1 LKDVKKK
8 QAAAKNQMIFLK
20 RCIHHNI
27 VPKFLNVRSP
37 IKSKNGINITKDYQ
51 RKLLIAAKNEARYRF
66 HFSIKKCNE
75 LIETLTETLNG
86 NDLEFVTSFTDK
98 AKERTFK
105 KTKDKLVNKFHLLL
119 QNNSKKHTLVKD
131 AILNLA
137 GNDIPNHHKNILN
150 LGPKFVP
157 TIRNIPYMEI
167 ITTTEQKALEL
178 ERNEKQYEA
187 ERLRQTVQNILKKST
202 KKPKSNLTKEQS
214 QALKELKSS
223 NQIDIYPF
231 DKGSGF
237 VIIKHEDALN
247 KIEEQIGHTKIVNKD
262 PTKSLI
268 NQFQITLRKL
278 KKENKFNDR
287 EYQKL
292 YPTDGIPP
300 RMYGMIKA
308 HKPQKNYP
316 MRIVVSTIGSPPY
329 ETSKYLVDLIQPTLN
344 KNQIRVINS
353 KTFVQQAKE
362 WIPDPNEIQVSF
374 DAVNLYPSVPIK
386 KATNVIVDI
395 LQNDFDNIQT
405 RTKLT
410 LIDIRSLIELCLKKC
425 YFSWNNK
432 IRMLDDAGPIG
443 LSLMVVIAEAFL
455 QFIEKNAIEISLR
468 SIPPAS
474 PITYRR
480 YVDDTHSRFIDIE
493 ISKQFLNILN
503 QQEPKIQFTAEYE
516 NDNKE
521 LNFLDVTIK
530 NNNNGKY
537 EFKIH
542 RKNAIT
548 NVQIKPHS
556 SISPN
561 IKDGVFK
568 GFLARAYTI
577 CSPQYLE
584 NEIKFLRSVFIEN
597 GYKDNQL
604 DKIIKEYK
612 PKDQRPNIQEPEPD
626 NKITT
631 SLPWIPGVSTKLKRA
646 FKKENIN
653 VAFKSGKNLQD
664 ILCKKNKSTLPPLSS
679 PGVYKV
685 SCSCGKAYVGETG
698 ACIKTRIKQHQKAT
712 FEDKVNDSAIAE
724 HHHDCRKEILWEET
738 KQLSSESNYFKRKI
752 REALE
757 IQKRQTHT
765 HGINKDNGT
774 YVTTQSWIPLLRTI

>member
-1 LKDVKKK
+1 
-8 QAAAKNQMIFLK
+8 
-20 RCIHHNI
+20 
-27 VPKFLNVRSP
+27 
-37 IKSKNGINITKDYQ
+37 
-51 RKLLIAAKNEARYRF
+51 
-66 HFSIKKCNE
+66 
-75 LIETLTETLNG
+75 
-86 NDLEFVTSFTDK
+86 
-98 AKERTFK
+98 
-105 KTKDKLVNKFHLLL
+105 
-119 QNNSKKHTLVKD
+119 
-131 AILNLA
+131 
-137 GNDIPNHHKNILN
+137 
-150 LGPKFVP
+150 
-157 TIRNIPYMEI
+157 
-167 ITTTEQKALEL
+167 
-178 ERNEKQYEA
+178 
-187 ERLRQTVQNILKKST
+187 
-202 KKPKSNLTKEQS
+202 
-214 QALKELKSS
+214 
-223 NQIDIYPF
+223 
-231 DKGSGF
+231 
-237 VIIKHEDALN
+237 
-247 KIEEQIGHTKIVNKD
+247 
-262 PTKSLI
+262 
-268 NQFQITLRKL
+268 
-278 KKENKFNDR
+278 
-287 EYQKL
+287 
-292 YPTDGIPP
+292 
-300 RMYGMIKA
+300 
-308 HKPQKNYP
+308 
-316 MRIVVSTIGSPPY
+316 
-329 ETSKYLVDLIQPTLN
+329 
-344 KNQIRVINS
+344 
-353 KTFVQQAKE
+353 
-362 WIPDPNEIQVSF
+362 
-374 DAVNLYPSVPIK
+374 
-386 KATNVIVDI
+386 
-395 LQNDFDNIQT
+395 
-405 RTKLT
+405 
-410 LIDIRSLIELCLKKC
+410 
-425 YFSWNNK
+425 
-432 IRMLDDAGPIG
+432 MLDDAGPIG

-455 QFIEKNAIEISLR
+455 QFIEKNAIKISLR
-468 SIPPAS
+468 SIPPVA

-646 FKKENIN
+646 FKKENIK

-774 YVTTQSWIPLLRTI
+774 YVTTQSWIPLLHRI